1 MARVKFRISGMD
13 CATCTKILEN
23 ALKDEPGVK
32 DVVANYILDAAA
44 VEYDPAVTDE
54 ETLKRVAETRTSYRL
69 RKLR

>member
-1 MARVKFRISGMD
+1 MARVKFRITGMD
-13 CATCTKILEN
+13 CATCTKILEH
-23 ALKDEPGVK
+23 ALKNEPGVT

-54 ETLKRVAETRTSYRL
+54 ETLKRAAESRTSYRL

>member
-13 CATCTKILEN
+13 CATCTKVLEN
-23 ALKDEPGVK
+23 ALKGQPGVK
-32 DVVANYILDAAA
+32 SVVANYILDAAA

-54 ETLKRVAETRTSYRL
+54 ETLKRAAETRTSYRL

>member
-23 ALKDEPGVK
+23 ALKGQPGVK

-54 ETLKRVAETRTSYRL
+54 
-69 RKLR
+69 